1 MPVLPKLIA
10 LDLDGTL
17 LTSAKTITPRARA
30 IIGRLERR
38 GVRTILCTGRPPR
51 TARTFARE
59 LKLTN
64 LAIVYNGGA
73 VVDFDKDEAL
83 RRFDMPAEVA
93 LAALEEIQRAYPDI
107 MCGIETHHGWY
118 VDEAHAAVRGLT
130 TEPTGVGNVRGFVQ
144 DAVTKLLFRH
154 PEESAEDLSRSLH
167 NHPVHCTWSLP
178 GLLEVTA
185 KGVTKR
191 RALEWVARDMGIDAS
206 QVAAFGDEHND
217 KEMLAWAGRSVAMA
231 NASDETKACAG
242 QVTLSNDEDGVA
254 EVLEAWEQQVNA

>member
-1 MPVLPKLIA
+1 MSSLPKLIA

-17 LTSAKTITPRARA
+17 LTSAKTITPRAKEVIRQ
-30 IIGRLERR
+30 LEGR

-73 VVDFDKDEAL
+73 VYDFDADRAL
-83 RRFDMPAEVA
+83 HRFDMPAEVA
-93 LAALEEIQRAYPDI
+93 LAALEEMQQAYPDI

-130 TEPTGVGNVRGFVQ
+130 TEPTGVGDVHEFVR

-154 PEESAEDLSRSLH
+154 PTESAEALSKSLH
-167 NHPVHCTWSLP
+167 DHPVHCTWSLP

-185 KGVTKR
+185 QGVTKR
-191 RALEWVARDMGIDAS
+191 RALEWVARDMGVDAAD
-206 QVAAFGDEHND
+206 VAAFGDEHND
-217 KEMLAWAGRSVAMA
+217 KEMLEWAGRSVAMA
-231 NASDETKACAG
+231 NAGDDVKACAG
-242 QVTLSNDEDGVA
+242 QVALSNDEDGVA
-254 EVLEAWEQQVNA
+254 EVLEAWEQQVSA

>member
-1 MPVLPKLIA
+1 MSALPKLVA

-17 LTSAKTITPRARA
+17 LTSVKTITPRAKEV
-30 IIGRLERR
+30 IGRLEQR

-73 VVDFDKDEAL
+73 VYDFDADTAL
-83 RRFDMPAEVA
+83 HRFDMSAEVA
-93 LAALEEIQRAYPDI
+93 LAALERMQRAYSGI

-118 VDEAHAAVRGLT
+118 IDEAHAKVRGLT

-154 PEESAEDLSRSLH
+154 PRETAEALSASLH
-167 NHPVHCTWSLP
+167 DHPVHCTWSLP

-185 KGVTKR
+185 RGVTKR
-191 RALEWVARDMGIDAS
+191 RALEWVAHDMGVDAS

-217 KEMLAWAGRSVAMA
+217 KEMLEWAGKSVAMA
-231 NASDETKACAG
+231 NAADEVKACAG

-254 EVLEAWEQQVNA
+254 EVLEGWL

>member
-1 MPVLPKLIA
+1 MSALPKLIA

-17 LTSAKTITPRARA
+17 LTSAKTITPRAKA
-30 IIGRLERR
+30 VIGRLEGR

-83 RRFDMPAEVA
+83 HRFDMPTKVA
-93 LAALEEIQRAYPDI
+93 LAALEEMQRAYPGI

-118 VDEAHAAVRGLT
+118 VDEAHAHARGLT
-130 TEPTGVGNVRGFVQ
+130 TEPTGVGNIRGFVR

-154 PEESAEDLSRSLH
+154 PTKSAEALSKSLH
-167 NHPVHCTWSLP
+167 DHPVHCTWSLP

-191 RALEWVARDMGIDAS
+191 RALEWVANDLGIDAS

-231 NASDETKACAG
+231 NAADEIKACAG

-254 EVLEAWEQQVNA
+254 EVLEAWEQQVSA